1 MGTISLSVS
10 CQIRFSLLLVADGGM
25 LLMTDGVVFKR
36 LQVAGWRQFAS
47 VEINFHDQL
56 TVLTGANG
64 SGKST
69 LLNVLSRHI
78 GAERPYLSVPKRDDK
93 GVISYLSGRLSWSSL
108 WEATF
113 GSWKWKVQNQV
124 GEIEYSDG
132 KSSGL
137 QLPNSVGMQY
147 QLEIPNQQSLYGLTI
162 GSHRPI
168 PNYQQIP
175 NIPFQ
180 GILPQQA
187 YHAFAN
193 EANTRYQGG
202 NSQYS
207 LLYQIKQALAAWA
220 IFGEGN
226 SVIQA
231 DVGQREAYTGFVEI
245 LRKVLPNDFGFIDLA
260 VHPPDI
266 LLVTRSGEFLID
278 AASGGITTLIEIA
291 ALIYGCSIR
300 PEVKNKRFVV
310 VYDEP
315 ENHLHPQLQRT
326 LFQNLT
332 KAFPTVQFIV
342 ATHSPFIVSSLKDS
356 NVYVLRY
363 KSVSGGAPTEQT
375 RVTSEKLDYTN
386 RAGTASEILRE
397 VLGLPT
403 TLPQWVENDLQR
415 IVKKYQTE
423 VIDSAKLEQMKA
435 ELRDAGLS
443 ELFPEALSGL
453 ARNK

>member
-1 MGTISLSVS
+1 
-10 CQIRFSLLLVADGGM
+10 
-25 LLMTDGVVFKR
+25 MTDGVVFKR

-78 GAERPYLSVPKRDDK
+78 GVERPYLSVPKRDEK
-93 GVISYLSGRLSWSSL
+93 GVISYFSGRLNWSSL
-108 WEATF
+108 WENTF

-137 QLPNSVGMQY
+137 QLPNSVGTQY
-147 QLEIPNQQSLYGLTI
+147 QLEIPNQQNLYGLTI

-175 NIPFQ
+175 NIPFR

-187 YHAFAN
+187 YDAFAN

-207 LLYQIKQALAAWA
+207 LLYQIKQALASWA

-231 DVGQREAYTGFVEI
+231 DLGQREAYLGFVEI
-245 LRKVLPNDFGFIDLA
+245 LRKVLPDDFGFIDLA
-260 VHPPDI
+260 VRPPDI

-363 KSVSGGAPTEQT
+363 RSVNGGAPTEQT
-375 RVTSEKLDYTN
+375 RVTSEKLDYAN

-415 IVKKYQTE
+415 IVKKYQAE
-423 VIDSAKLEQMKA
+423 IIDGATLDRMKA

-453 ARNK
+453 ARSK